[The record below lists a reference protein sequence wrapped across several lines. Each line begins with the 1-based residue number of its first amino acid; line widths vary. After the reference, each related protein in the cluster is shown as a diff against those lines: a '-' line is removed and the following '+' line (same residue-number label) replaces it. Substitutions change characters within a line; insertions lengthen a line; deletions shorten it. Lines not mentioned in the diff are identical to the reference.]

1 MPTDH
6 SYYETPLDYT
16 DIIYEVEPPLAR
28 IILNRPEKMN
38 ALRHQLRG
46 EVFHALRVA
55 ESNPDVSVIIIKG
68 AGRCFSAGYDLG
80 AGNQGYE
87 LPDVGPLVPGPGQ
100 WPRHLNAGYFMIWDL
115 TKVVIAQ
122 AHGYCLAGGSEL
134 ASYCDLF
141 VVADDL
147 QIGYPPVRDMS
158 PPDNCWFPWHL
169 PMRKA
174 KEMIFTGDA
183 LTGKEAVELGL
194 ANYSVP
200 EEELD
205 EFTTKLA
212 RRVALVPASDPG
224 HVQAPD
230 QPYLRDH
237 GHPDRAVGGQRH
249 HGPLGI
255 TANRGRVHPDLA
267 RKGPARRPRGTPRS
281 LGRLLIS
288 DPAAPGGS
296 PRDGWSPGP
305 LGCLTF
311 SSAKGGRAPM
321 ATTTVIRGGTVV
333 DGTGAPRRRADVTI
347 ESGRIAEIGD
357 NLHGDVELDAGG
369 HVVAPGFVDIHT
381 HYDAQVFWDPAL
393 TPSCFHG
400 VTTVVAGN
408 CGFSIAPTHS
418 RDRQLIANTLQK
430 VEDMNPAS
438 LMAGIPW
445 DFETF
450 PDYLRSVERR
460 GTMINFSAYVGHTPV
475 RMWVMGPDAAER
487 PATAEEIERMSAV
500 VAEAMDAGAAGF
512 ATSFAITHLGAD
524 GRPIPSRRAA
534 RDEIEALFRVVGAAG
549 RGVVAVNGGDAM
561 SFAEAYQLQP
571 SIGAPFTYTALLTFG
586 SGAHMRMVDIHRAGV
601 AAGADVWPQVSC
613 RPLTFSMLMTEP
625 FVLNTNP
632 VFAQLSS
639 GGLDARR
646 AAFADPAWR
655 KQVQERWEAREGI
668 PPRWESFEI
677 LMSDANPQLV
687 GRKLSELAAERG
699 GDPLDVLLDVTL
711 EEPELALRVRSILA
725 NDDHGRH
732 RRAAPR
738 GAMHAGPI

>member
-1 MPTDH
+1 
-6 SYYETPLDYT
+6 
-16 DIIYEVEPPLAR
+16 
-28 IILNRPEKMN
+28 
-38 ALRHQLRG
+38 
-46 EVFHALRVA
+46 
-55 ESNPDVSVIIIKG
+55 
-68 AGRCFSAGYDLG
+68 
-80 AGNQGYE
+80 
-87 LPDVGPLVPGPGQ
+87 
-100 WPRHLNAGYFMIWDL
+100 
-115 TKVVIAQ
+115 
-122 AHGYCLAGGSEL
+122 
-134 ASYCDLF
+134 
-141 VVADDL
+141 
-147 QIGYPPVRDMS
+147 
-158 PPDNCWFPWHL
+158 
-169 PMRKA
+169 
-174 KEMIFTGDA
+174 
-183 LTGKEAVELGL
+183 
-194 ANYSVP
+194 
-200 EEELD
+200 
-205 EFTTKLA
+205 
-212 RRVALVPASDPG
+212 
-224 HVQAPD
+224 
-230 QPYLRDH
+230 
-237 GHPDRAVGGQRH
+237 
-249 HGPLGI
+249 
-255 TANRGRVHPDLA
+255 
-267 RKGPARRPRGTPRS
+267 
-281 LGRLLIS
+281 
-288 DPAAPGGS
+288 
-296 PRDGWSPGP
+296 
-305 LGCLTF
+305 
-311 SSAKGGRAPM
+311 M

-333 DGTGAPRRRADVTI
+333 DGTGAPRRQADVSI
-347 ESGRIAEIGD
+347 EGGRIAEIGD
-357 NLHGDVELDAGG
+357 HLHGDVELDAGG

-418 RDRQLIANTLQK
+418 GDRQLIANTLQK

-450 PDYLRSVERR
+450 PEYLRSVERR

-487 PATAEEIERMSAV
+487 PATPEEIQRMSAV

-512 ATSFAITHLGAD
+512 ATSFAITHIGAD

-561 SFAEAYQLQP
+561 SFAEAYELQP
-571 SIGAPFTYTALLTFG
+571 TIGAPFTYTALLTFG
-586 SGAHMRMVDIHRAGV
+586 NGAHMRMVDIHRAGV

-639 GGLDARR
+639 GGLEARR

-655 KQVQERWEAREGI
+655 KEVRERWEARQGI
-668 PPRWESFEI
+668 PPRWEAFEI

-699 GDPLDVLLDVTL
+699 ADPLDVLLDVTL

-725 NDDHGRH
+725 NDDLEGIAGLLREEQCTLGLSDAGAHVGQLCDAPLPTDLLGNWVRERQVLTLEEAIHKLTQVQTRLFGFPDRGVLAPGMAADVVVFDADQVAPGPLRRVRDFPAGGERLTADEPSGMRHLLVNGVVVQRDGRLEPDATD
-732 RRAAPR
+732 RRPGQLVRPAPR
-738 GAMHAGPI
+738 G